1 MRRAVIVDVV
11 RSPFGRG
18 RPGGALDGVH
28 PVDLYAQV
36 LQALVRRTGVDPAL
50 IEDVI
55 TGCVIQ
61 VAEQSG
67 NIGRQAVLAAGFP
80 ESVPAVTLDR
90 KCGSAQQAFDFAA
103 QGVIAGAY
111 DLVIAGGVEMM
122 SLVPMRANRMGKD
135 NEGPAFHR
143 RYPEGLVRQGVS
155 AELIAARWGIGRE
168 AMDAFALES
177 HRRAVAAEDR
187 GATARAITPVD
198 VPAPDGLRR
207 VERDEGPRRDS
218 SLEKLGALRPA
229 FEDAATAMRF
239 PEIRWSVTA
248 GNSSQVTDGAAAVLI
263 AEESVAVRLGLKPRA
278 AITHFALAGDD
289 PVMML
294 TAIMPAT
301 RKILERAGMP
311 LDRIDC
317 FEVNEAFASV
327 VLAWLK
333 ETGANPDRVNRW
345 GGAIALGHP
354 VGASGGR
361 LLANLLG
368 TLEEIGRSLRP
379 ADDVRVR
386 RHGQRDADRAFVKR
400 AQALRFAPPLTK
412 ITCP

>member
-11 RSPFGRG
+11 RSPFGRA

-36 LQALVRRTGVDPAL
+36 LQALVRRTGIDPTM

-80 ESVPAVTLDR
+80 ECVPAVTLDR

-103 QGVIAGAY
+103 QGIIAGAY

-177 HRRAVAAEDR
+177 HRRAVTAEDR

-207 VERDEGPRRDS
+207 VECDEGPRRDS
-218 SLEKLGALRPA
+218 SLEKLSALRPA

-263 AEESVAVRLGLKPRA
+263 AEESVAIRRGLKPRA

-294 TAIMPAT
+294 TAIIPAT
-301 RKILERAGMP
+301 RKILKRAGMP

-368 TLEEIGRSLRP
+368 TLEEIGGRYGLQTMCESGGMANATLIE
-379 ADDVRVR
+379 V
-386 RHGQRDADRAFVKR
+386 
-400 AQALRFAPPLTK
+400 L
-412 ITCP
+412 

>member
-11 RSPFGRG
+11 RSPFGRA

-36 LQALVRRTGVDPAL
+36 LQALVQRTGADPAMV
-50 IEDVI
+50 EDVI

-80 ESVPAVTLDR
+80 DGVPAVTLDR

-103 QGVIAGAY
+103 QGVLAGAY

-122 SLVPMRANRMGKD
+122 SLVPMRVNRMGKD

-177 HRRAVAAEDR
+177 HRRAIAAEER
-187 GATARAITPVD
+187 GATAQAITPVD
-198 VPAPDGLRR
+198 IPVPDGLRR

-229 FEDAATAMRF
+229 FEDAATAARF

-263 AEESVAVRLGLKPRA
+263 AEESVAVRLGLRPRA

-294 TAIMPAT
+294 TAIIPAT
-301 RKILERAGMP
+301 RKILERASMP

-354 VGASGGR
+354 VGASGAR

-368 TLEEIGRSLRP
+368 TLEETGGRYGLQTMCESGGMANATLIE
-379 ADDVRVR
+379 
-386 RHGQRDADRAFVKR
+386 
-400 AQALRFAPPLTK
+400 LL
-412 ITCP
+412 

>member
-1 MRRAVIVDVV
+1 VRRAVIVDVV
-11 RSPFGRG
+11 RSPFGRA
-18 RPGGALDGVH
+18 RPGGALEGLH

-36 LQALVRRTGVDPAL
+36 LRALVQRTGVDPAI

-80 ESVPAVTLDR
+80 EAVPAVTLDR

-103 QGVIAGAY
+103 QGVVAGAY
-111 DLVIAGGVEMM
+111 DVVAAGGVEMM

-177 HRRAVAAEDR
+177 HRRAIAAEDR
-187 GATARAITPVD
+187 GATVRAIAPVEI
-198 VPAPDGLRR
+198 ATSEGLRS
-207 VERDEGPRRDS
+207 VERDEGPRRET
-218 SLEKLGALRPA
+218 SLEKLGALKPS
-229 FEDAATAMRF
+229 FEDAGMAARF

-248 GNSSQVTDGAAAVLI
+248 GNASQVTDGASAILI
-263 AEESVAVRLGLKPRA
+263 AEESVALRLGLKPRA

-294 TAIMPAT
+294 TAIIPAT
-301 RKILERAGMP
+301 RKLLRRADLA
-311 LDRIDC
+311 LDRIDS

-333 ETGANPDRVNRW
+333 DTGADPARVNPW

-368 TLEEIGRSLRP
+368 TLEETGGRYGLQTMCESGGMANATMIERL
-379 ADDVRVR
+379 
-386 RHGQRDADRAFVKR
+386 
-400 AQALRFAPPLTK
+400 
-412 ITCP
+412 